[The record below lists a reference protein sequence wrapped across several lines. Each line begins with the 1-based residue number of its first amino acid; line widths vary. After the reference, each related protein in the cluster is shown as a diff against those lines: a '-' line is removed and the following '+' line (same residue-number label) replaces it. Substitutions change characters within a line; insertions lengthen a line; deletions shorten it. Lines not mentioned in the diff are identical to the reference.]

1 MSLANQTQTLE
12 ANATSYSDV
21 FHKLF
26 TGTILWNRDK
36 RKTAGEMENM
46 NKIAKTAAAATF
58 TLALIAGA
66 GTSAMAHERKPAC
79 PTATVVQAKTPAEY
93 TALTNAYQQYT
104 NATETAYNTAVTDAN
119 AAVVKEVSAQKQA
132 LEAAKLAARAAK
144 AAVKVAKDAVKAAN
158 DAVKAE
164 PTNAYKL
171 IALEAARVA
180 AKAAKAD
187 AKAAKDVV
195 EAQRT
200 LLRAQH
206 EAEAKSRNAIR
217 EATEHRS
224 EHMKGCKAPMAP
236 KGPGGKKPK
245 KD

>member
-1 MSLANQTQTLE
+1 
-12 ANATSYSDV
+12 
-21 FHKLF
+21 
-26 TGTILWNRDK
+26 
-36 RKTAGEMENM
+36 M
-46 NKIAKTAAAATF
+46 NKFAKTAAAATF

-66 GTSAMAHERKPAC
+66 GTSAMAHGKKPAC

-93 TALTNAYQQYT
+93 TALNNSYQQYT
-104 NATETAYNTAVTDAN
+104 NATETAYNQAVTDAN
-119 AAVVKEVSAQKQA
+119 AAVVKAVSAEKQA
-132 LEAAKLAARAAK
+132 LEAAKLAAKAAK

-158 DAVKAE
+158 DALKAE
-164 PTNAYKL
+164 PTNAYKVA
-171 IALEAARVA
+171 ALEAAKVA

-206 EAEAKSRNAIR
+206 EAEAKSRKAIR
-217 EATEHRS
+217 EATEDRS
-224 EHMKGCKAPMAP
+224 EHLKGCEAP
-236 KGPGGKKPK
+236 KPPKGKEGGKKPK